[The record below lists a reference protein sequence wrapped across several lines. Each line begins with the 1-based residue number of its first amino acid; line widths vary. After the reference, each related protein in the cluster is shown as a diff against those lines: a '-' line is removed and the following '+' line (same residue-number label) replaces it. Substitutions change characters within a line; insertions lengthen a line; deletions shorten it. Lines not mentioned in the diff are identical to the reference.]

1 MNLSQHVIIGQYVP
15 GHSPVYRLDPRAKL
29 WAIVFLVAVVFL
41 ANNAVSYAFLIGY
54 TLFSI
59 LLSRV
64 PLRFLWN
71 GLKPVLI
78 LIVFTTIL
86 HLWFTKGGSV
96 VVEFGW
102 LVIYEEGIRQAVFIA
117 LRLSTIIV
125 LTSLLTLT
133 TSPLQLTDGL
143 ERLLSPLKVI
153 GIPAHDL
160 ALMMSIALRFIPTLL
175 EETDKI
181 IKAQMSRGANID
193 TGPLWQR
200 IKNLIPVLIPLFIS
214 AFRRAEDLATAME
227 ARGYRGGEGRTKLR
241 ELRYTWRDLVL
252 AGVLLCLLA
261 GLLILRS

>member
-1 MNLSQHVIIGQYVP
+1 MNLAQHVIIGQYVP
-15 GHSPVYRLDPRAKL
+15 GDSPVYRLDPRAKL

-41 ANNAVSYAFLIGY
+41 ANNAASYALLIAF
-54 TLFSI
+54 TSFAI
-59 LLSRV
+59 VLSRV

-71 GLKPVLI
+71 GLKPILV

-102 LVIYEEGIRQAVFIA
+102 VVIYEEGVKQAVFIA
-117 LRLSTIIV
+117 LRLLTIIV

-143 ERLLSPLKVI
+143 ERVLSPLKGI
-153 GIPAHDL
+153 GVPVHDL
-160 ALMMSIALRFIPTLL
+160 ALMMSISLRFIPTLL

-181 IKAQMSRGANID
+181 IKAQMSRGANFD
-193 TGPLWQR
+193 NGPIWQR
-200 IKNLIPVLIPLFIS
+200 IKSLIPVLIPLFIS

-241 ELRYTWRDLVL
+241 GLRYTWRDFVL
-252 AGVLLCLLA
+252 AVVLLCLLV
-261 GLLILRS
+261 GLLLLRD